1 VPARR
6 ADLNSDHPQLG
17 SAHAA
22 RFAGRG
28 TAVANAA
35 IDPLRVQWAL
45 DAIHVG
51 DLGRQPRRSV
61 AARRAI
67 ALLQPPAQRSRTHR
81 ATFRRSID

>member
-1 VPARR
+1 VPRII
-6 ADLNSDHPQLG
+6 LNS
-17 SAHAA
+17 AA
-22 RFAGRG
+22 LTLLVSPGGG

-67 ALLQPPAQRSRTHR
+67 GLLQPPAQPSRTHR
-81 ATFRRSID
+81 PTFRRSID